1 MGTLWAGGWELAE
14 LPSRCFDKPWSSLV
28 AQQVKD
34 PVFVTA
40 LAWVLSSQGT
50 SSCHRHGQNHFFFF
64 FGKSFCKT
72 SKKENL
78 LPVEG

>member
-1 MGTLWAGGWELAE
+1 MSLPREVSAMGTLWAGGWELAE

-40 LAWVLSSQGT
+40 VAQVTKNNIKHTSLESLLSS
-50 SSCHRHGQNHFFFF
+50 S
-64 FGKSFCKT
+64 
-72 SKKENL
+72 
-78 LPVEG
+78 